1 MTTTSN
7 ACATPHAPSDQA
19 GPVTVARRYLDGR
32 RNLYALALA
41 LAAAGLVLGG
51 AWWGLAA
58 ILPLLY
64 VLPCAAMM
72 AMCMKGHG
80 GSGQNPDAKPDPT
93 PNLVGGPA
101 TGEVGPR

>member
-1 MTTTSN
+1 MASISN
-7 ACATPHAPSDQA
+7 STAAYQAPSGQG
-19 GPVTVARRYLDGR
+19 GPVVASRRYLEGR
-32 RNLYALALA
+32 RGLYALALV

-51 AWWGLAA
+51 AWWGFAA

-64 VLPCAAMM
+64 VLPCAAMV

-93 PNLVGGPA
+93 PNLIGGPA
-101 TGEVGPR
+101 TGEARPR